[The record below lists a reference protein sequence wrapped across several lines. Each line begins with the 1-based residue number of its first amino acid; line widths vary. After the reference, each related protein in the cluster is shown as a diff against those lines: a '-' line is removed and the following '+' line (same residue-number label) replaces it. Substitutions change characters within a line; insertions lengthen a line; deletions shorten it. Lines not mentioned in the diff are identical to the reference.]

1 MKINPYQQFISRNSE
16 ELGKVL
22 AMFHKLNHFYN
33 NQFILSLDSDQW
45 EIFDLRISRSI
56 GNFKFKCLKDLFM
69 FMYTLHHDMANSH
82 IENMSYRGQ
91 YKLKR
96 TSISSIKRILNL
108 YGFDEYF
115 FTNRKLLNYI
125 IYGELQKENTNSDHN

>member
-1 MKINPYQQFISRNSE
+1 
-16 ELGKVL
+16 
-22 AMFHKLNHFYN
+22 
-33 NQFILSLDSDQW
+33 
-45 EIFDLRISRSI
+45 
-56 GNFKFKCLKDLFM
+56 M
-69 FMYTLHHDMANSH
+69 FMYTLHYDMANSH